1 MTMGL
6 GEMRSADMVREI
18 MYYDA
23 GDSTS
28 GRGAKGDT
36 SSSGSDADQLMM
48 LMGSGVT
55 FQTKVVEA
63 VNAGGER
70 VPHVAITV
78 TIQSKLDSAGG
89 HFQLVLGL
97 LLLLLLLLL
106 LPLLLLPQ
114 LA

>member
-6 GEMRSADMVREI
+6 SEICSADMVREI

-36 SSSGSDADQLMM
+36 SSSGSDADQLMV
-48 LMGSGVT
+48 LMGSAVT
-55 FQTKVVEA
+55 FQTEVVEA

-89 HFQLVLGL
+89 HFQLVLVL
-97 LLLLLLLLL
+97 LPLL
-106 LPLLLLPQ
+106 LPLLLLPPLLPPR